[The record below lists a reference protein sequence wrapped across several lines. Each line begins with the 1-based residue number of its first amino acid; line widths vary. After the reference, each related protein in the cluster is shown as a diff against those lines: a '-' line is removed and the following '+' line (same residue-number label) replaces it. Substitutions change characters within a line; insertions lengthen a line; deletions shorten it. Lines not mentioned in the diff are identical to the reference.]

1 MTMTTGTTMATGT
14 TMTAEP
20 ETSALLR
27 LQSWFSPA
35 FPIGGFSYS
44 HGLEAALE
52 AGWVEGLDDLVDWLA
67 ADLAEGTLRGEAVL
81 FLRAHRET
89 VAADW
94 PALAETAELA
104 AALRGSAELALES
117 SQQGSAFL
125 ATLRAVWPAPA
136 LERLAAL
143 QREAGLPASL
153 AVAAGT
159 ATAAHGIAE
168 AAALACFLQ
177 GTLANLV
184 SAALRLGLLGQT
196 DGQRALAALEPAVG
210 AAVAAALAADRED
223 LGSAGLAVEIA
234 TLVHETQYSR
244 LFRS

>member
-1 MTMTTGTTMATGT
+1 MTTEPSAGLSETG
-14 TMTAEP
+14 
-20 ETSALLR
+20 ALLR
-27 LQSWFSPA
+27 LQAWFSPA
-35 FPIGGFSYS
+35 FPVGGFSYS

-52 AGWVEGLDDLVDWLA
+52 AGWIGDLDGLVDWLA
-67 ADLAEGTLRGEAVL
+67 SDLAEGTLRSEAIL

-89 VAADW
+89 GAGDRA
-94 PALAETAELA
+94 ALAETAGLA

-136 LERLAAL
+136 LDALVALLAA
-143 QREAGLPASL
+143 RGLPASL
-153 AVAAGT
+153 AVAAG
-159 ATAAHGIAE
+159 AACAAHGIAAE
-168 AAALACFLQ
+168 QGLACFLQ

-196 DGQRALAALEPAVG
+196 DGQRALARLEPAV
-210 AAVAAALAADRED
+210 AEAVAAALAADPED
-223 LGSAGLAVEIA
+223 LGSAGLLVEIA

>member
-1 MTMTTGTTMATGT
+1 MTTEA
-14 TMTAEP
+14 AAP
-20 ETSALLR
+20 ALLR

-35 FPIGGFSYS
+35 FPVGGFSYS

-52 AGWVEGLDDLVDWLA
+52 AGRVADLDGLVEWLA
-67 ADLAEGTLRGEAVL
+67 GDLAEGTLRSEAVL
-81 FLRAHRET
+81 FARAWRE
-89 VAADW
+89 AAAGDW

-125 ATLRAVWPAPA
+125 STLRTVWPAPE

-143 QREAGLPASL
+143 LAERRLPASL
-153 AVAAGT
+153 AVAA
-159 ATAAHGIAE
+159 AAACAGHGIA
-168 AAALACFLQ
+168 AGQGLACFLQ

-184 SAALRLGLLGQT
+184 GAALRLGLLGQT
-196 DGQRALAALEPAVG
+196 DGQRALARLEPAV
-210 AAVAAALAADRED
+210 ASATEAALAAEPDD

-234 TLVHETQYSR
+234 TLRHETQYSR